1 MEEKI
6 EIREADIS
14 DIDRFLEI
22 EKASFKDPWS
32 REMFLSDLFDRDRRI
47 YLKAVIGD
55 ELAGFIGLWFIVDEC
70 HIVNIAVRPD
80 FRNRGIAKSLVK
92 RAVMEGEK
100 RNIRNFTLEV
110 RAGNCEAVKL
120 YEDLGFKQAGL
131 RKNYYEKEQEDGI
144 IMWFFAGE
152 KEND

>member
-32 REMFLSDLFDRDRRI
+32 REMFLSDLFARDRRI

-80 FRNRGIAKSLVK
+80 FRNRGIAKSLV
-92 RAVMEGEK
+92 
-100 RNIRNFTLEV
+100 
-110 RAGNCEAVKL
+110 
-120 YEDLGFKQAGL
+120 
-131 RKNYYEKEQEDGI
+131 
-144 IMWFFAGE
+144 
-152 KEND
+152 